1 MHNYFC
7 PFECIMNFKFTLMD
21 KNGVQK
27 MTTLSE
33 AKASVNAESCPE
45 CGENVEVVKG
55 FIPWCQSCNWNLN
68 PQNREEA
75 RTPFEG
81 YYLKVGNIAGEQLLQ
96 SVVKDTA
103 PKTANASVCIA
114 YLIAGMIH
122 LTSFLIVACGVWL
135 AIIGWGNFFFMIASL
150 VCLIV
155 AWVSRPRIGKM
166 KQDIMK
172 REDFPTLYRIVDE
185 IGEKLGAKKI
195 DGIVVDFNYNAAYG
209 SYGLARKNYLF
220 LGLPLISTLKPEEL
234 VALIGH
240 ELGHG
245 INGDST
251 RSFFVGTAI
260 TTLTEWHYFV
270 KPDYILE
277 RNAGL
282 IDLMMVPVN
291 LLMLGLSKVIL
302 GILLVL
308 THLLWR
314 NKQRA
319 EYLADDLAVQVGGLQ
334 AKLSLLEKL
343 HMHHVFV
350 FAMQR
355 LLTGGAKGNPA
366 DEIRAQ
372 FQQIPAS
379 EIKRVQRLE
388 QLANVRLDATHPPT
402 SHRVSYLKRKGE
414 LQPATYQIKDQDRV
428 LLEKEWRS
436 LEERCAQK
444 MMGYYRDNPSLLY

>member
-1 MHNYFC
+1 MIH
-7 PFECIMNFKFTLMD
+7 
-21 KNGVQK
+21 
-27 MTTLSE
+27 SE
-33 AKASVNAESCPE
+33 AKAPEHAQSCPE
-45 CGENVEVVKG
+45 CGENIEVVKG

-68 PQNREEA
+68 PLNKEEA
-75 RTPFEG
+75 RTPFEQ
-81 YYLKVGNIAGEQLLQ
+81 YYLKLGNVAGEQLLQ
-96 SVVKDTA
+96 SVMKDSA
-103 PKTANASVCIA
+103 PITTSVSVRVA
-114 YLIAGMIH
+114 YLIAGLIH

-155 AWVSRPRIGKM
+155 AWVTRPRIGRM
-166 KQDIMK
+166 KQDVLK
-172 REDFPTLYRIVDE
+172 REEFPTLYRIVDE
-185 IGEKLGAKKI
+185 IGEKMGAKMI
-195 DGIVVDFNYNAAYG
+195 DGIVVDFNYNAAFG

-220 LGLPLISTLKPEEL
+220 LGLPLVSTLKPEEL

-260 TTLTEWHYFV
+260 DTLIEWHYFV

-277 RNAGL
+277 RNGSL

-291 LLMLGLSKVIL
+291 LLLLGISKVIL
-302 GILLVL
+302 GVLLVL

-319 EYLADDLAVQVGGLQ
+319 EYLADDLAAQVSGLQ

-343 HMHHVFV
+343 HMHHIFV

-366 DEIRAQ
+366 DEIRTQ

-379 EIKRVQRLE
+379 EIERVQRME
-388 QLANVRLDATHPPT
+388 QMTDVRLDATHPPT
-402 SHRVSYLKRKGE
+402 SHRLRYLKSKGTI
-414 LQPATYQIKDQDRV
+414 QSAAYQISERDRA
-428 LLEKEWRS
+428 LLYKEWRS
-436 LEERCAQK
+436 LEERCAQQ
-444 MMGYYRDNPSLLY
+444 MMGYYRDNPSFLY